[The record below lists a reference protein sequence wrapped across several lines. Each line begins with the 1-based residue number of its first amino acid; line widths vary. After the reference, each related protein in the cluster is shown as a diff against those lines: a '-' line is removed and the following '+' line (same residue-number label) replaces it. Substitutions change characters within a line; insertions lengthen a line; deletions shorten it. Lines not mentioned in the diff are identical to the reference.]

1 MVKHQAEKFL
11 IKSNQSPGSEKGE
24 PMYYPT
30 IDRMEVQRCL
40 LCHDA
45 PCDSACPHVDPARI
59 LRAIRFQDDQ
69 GGALLLPEADPCAVC
84 AAPCVSACPMDVPIP
99 SILSALREDSAHME
113 EAPGADEMDLSCD
126 MCGVPLENPFLLSS
140 SVVAS
145 SYEMC
150 AQAFQMGWA
159 GAAFKT
165 ICTMEI
171 HETSPRFSALKG
183 DGSGFYGFKNIE
195 QLSPHSL
202 EEDLDILSRLK
213 RDYPTKFIL
222 ASIMGQNEEEWTSL
236 TRAVTEAGAD
246 AVELNFS
253 CPNMEA
259 KGVGVDIGQDPAAVR
274 RFTAAARRGTDR
286 PILAK
291 MTPNLA
297 DMRPAARA
305 AMEGGASGIAA
316 INTVKSITNVNLD
329 TLTTAPAV
337 RGRSAVG
344 GYSGAAV
351 KPIAL
356 RFLSDLSGDPSL
368 KGAHLSGMGGI
379 ETWRDA
385 VEFLLLGAGSLQVT
399 TAVMQYG
406 YRIIDDLLLGLR
418 IYMAQRGYR
427 HVSQLVGLG
436 TGGVVDAALLERDT
450 VVYPKFR
457 RERCVGCGRCYL
469 SCRDGGHHALRFDAE
484 KRRPVLIANRCVGC
498 HLCVLV
504 CPREAISG
512 SGRRVMPKR

>member
-1 MVKHQAEKFL
+1 
-11 IKSNQSPGSEKGE
+11 
-24 PMYYPT
+24 MYHRT
-30 IDRMEVQRCL
+30 IDLLEAQRCL

-45 PCDSACPHVDPARI
+45 PCASACPSADPARI
-59 LRAIRFQDDQ
+59 LRAIRFQNDQ
-69 GGALLLPEADPCAVC
+69 GGALLLPKSNAC
-84 AAPCVSACPMDVPIP
+84 AACAGPCVSACPVNVPIP
-99 SILSALREDSAHME
+99 GILSALREDSAHME
-113 EAPGADEMDLSCD
+113 EAPGLDEVDLSCD
-126 MCGVPLENPFLLSS
+126 VCGVTLENPFLLSS

-145 SYEMC
+145 NYEMC
-150 AQAFQMGWA
+150 AQAFEMGWA

-183 DGSGFYGFKNIE
+183 SDGAFYGFKNIE

-213 RDYPTKFIL
+213 RNFPSKFIL
-222 ASIMGQNEEEWTSL
+222 ASIMGRNEEEWTEL
-236 TRAVTEAGAD
+236 TRAVTRAGAD

-259 KGVGVDIGQDPAAVR
+259 KGVGVDIGQEPDTVR

-329 TLTTAPAV
+329 THTTAPAV

-356 RFLSDLSGDPSL
+356 RFLSDLSADPAL
-368 KGAHLSGMGGI
+368 TGAHLSGMGGI

-385 VEFLLLGAGSLQVT
+385 VEFLLLGAGSLQIT

-427 HVSQLVGLG
+427 HVTQLLGLG
-436 TGGVVDAALLERDT
+436 VDGVVDAAQLERDT
-450 VVYPKFR
+450 VVYPRFR

-469 SCRDGGHHALRFDAE
+469 SCRDGGHQALRFSPE
-484 KRRPVLIANRCVGC
+484 KRMPVLIPDRCVGC

-504 CPREAISG
+504 CPREAIG
-512 SGRRVMPKR
+512 GGGHRVTPKH